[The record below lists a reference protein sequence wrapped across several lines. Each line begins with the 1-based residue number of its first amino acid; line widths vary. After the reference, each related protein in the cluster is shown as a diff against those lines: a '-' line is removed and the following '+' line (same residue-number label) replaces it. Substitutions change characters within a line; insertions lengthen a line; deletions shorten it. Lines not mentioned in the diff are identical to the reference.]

1 VGSIFETST
10 VHMETLSVFDIFKI
24 GVGPS
29 SSHTL
34 GPWLAAKDFI
44 SDLPA
49 IDIITIHLY
58 GSLSKTGIG
67 HATDQALVLGL
78 LDYDPKT
85 IDTRSINSIIQAVK
99 DDQVI
104 KINQREVAFDFDR
117 DIHFEGFTHELHPN
131 TLKLSAFSNN
141 TLIKEKL
148 YASVGGGFIESP
160 DDQPQSKPK
169 YNLPHPIQ
177 KGCELLKYT
186 AEHQCNI
193 SDIVL
198 QNELSILPQQ
208 EIDQRIEEIEETFLD
223 CIYAGC
229 TTEGILPGGLNVVRR
244 ASRICKSLLR
254 VNSFESRQDWLSQV
268 KKVEKSF
275 NCVNKWISCF
285 ALAINEENADMGRV
299 VTSPTNGAAGVVP
312 TVLMYYYLFC
322 GYTGKESIRNYLLT
336 AGEIG
341 CLFKKGATISAAVGG
356 CQAEIGVSSAMAAAG
371 LTEVLGGT
379 PEQCLMAA
387 EIAMEHHL
395 GLTCDPVNG
404 LVQVPC
410 IERNTMGAM
419 KAITAANLAL
429 ESDPKDSKV
438 SLDAAIETMWQTSL
452 DMNSKYKET
461 SEGGLAM
468 SLPVINPNC

>member
-1 VGSIFETST
+1 
-10 VHMETLSVFDIFKI
+10 METLSVFDIFKI

-34 GPWLAAKDFI
+34 GPWLAAKDFVHG
-44 SDLPA
+44 LAP
-49 IDIITIHLY
+49 IDMITIQLY
-58 GSLSKTGIG
+58 GSLSKTGVG
-67 HATDQALVLGL
+67 HATDKALILGL
-78 LDYDPKT
+78 MGYDPKS
-85 IDTRSINSIIQAVK
+85 IDTSRINGIIQAVK
-99 DDQVI
+99 EANSLTV
-104 KINQREVAFDFDR
+104 NGTVVAFDMDC
-117 DIHFEGFTHELHPN
+117 DIQFEAYTHELHPN
-131 TLKLSAFSNN
+131 TVRLSAFSNSM
-141 TLIKEKL
+141 LIKEKI

-160 DDQPQSKPK
+160 DDQLQLQT
-169 YNLPHPIQ
+169 NNELPYPIQ
-177 KGCELLKYT
+177 SGNELLEYT
-186 AEHQCNI
+186 KEHNCNI

-198 QNELSILPQQ
+198 SNELSI
-208 EIDQRIEEIEETFLD
+208 DEIEEAFLD

-244 ASRICKSLLR
+244 ASRLCKNLLN
-254 VNSFESRQDWLSQV
+254 VDSFESRQDWLHRV
-268 KKVEKSF
+268 KKVDKTF

-285 ALAINEENADMGRV
+285 ALAVNEENADMGRV

-322 GYTGKESIRNYLLT
+322 KYTGKESIRNYLFT

-356 CQAEIGVSSAMAAAG
+356 CQAEIGVSSAMAAGG
-371 LTEVLGGT
+371 LAEVLGGT
-379 PEQCLMAA
+379 PQQCLMAA

-429 ESDPKDSKV
+429 ESDPCNSKV
-438 SLDAAIETMWQTSL
+438 SLDTAILNTKKHRRE
-452 DMNSKYKET
+452 
-461 SEGGLAM
+461 
-468 SLPVINPNC
+468 V